1 MAGELRITFKK
12 IGINVSFYSISKMKG
27 RLNVEDIDHIASC
40 FLVPLNQFL
49 SCLRPMHRNINLEDE
64 FNERRDSS
72 IELDYLSGYISELN
86 QSKQ

>member
-1 MAGELRITFKK
+1 
-12 IGINVSFYSISKMKG
+12 
-27 RLNVEDIDHIASC
+27 
-40 FLVPLNQFL
+40 
-49 SCLRPMHRNINLEDE
+49 MHRNINLEDE